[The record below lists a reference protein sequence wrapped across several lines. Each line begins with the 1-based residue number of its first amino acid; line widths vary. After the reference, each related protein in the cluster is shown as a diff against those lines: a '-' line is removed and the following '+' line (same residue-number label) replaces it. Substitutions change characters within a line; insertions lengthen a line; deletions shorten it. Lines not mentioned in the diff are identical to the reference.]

1 MGIGQRVLVEIVRG
15 CGQLGALAT
24 AMEADR
30 NDVVMAVQGLKRRGL
45 VSIVTPGEYAATEA
59 GRLFLS
65 EGRRVTSGQ
74 ASARPRQKT
83 RGLRQRAW
91 WVMRAR
97 TVVTVP
103 DLLSTLADGTEKN
116 AGKNLG
122 RYLAALAATGFIAEL
137 DTRAPGVAPTS
148 NGYKRYKL
156 LRNNGRQAPVVR
168 QRQRAVFD
176 PNTGECFSIDGG
188 TP

>member
-1 MGIGQRVLVEIVRG
+1 MGIGQTVLVEIVRG
-15 CGQLGALAT
+15 SSQLSVLAAALGT
-24 AMEADR
+24 DR

-45 VSIVTPGEYAATEA
+45 VTIVSPGEYAATEA
-59 GRLFLS
+59 GRAFLS
-65 EGRRVTSGQ
+65 EGRRVASGQ

-91 WVMRAR
+91 WVLRAR
-97 TVVTVP
+97 SVVTVP

-122 RYLAALAATGFIAEL
+122 RYLAALVGAGFVAEL
-137 DTRAPGVAPTS
+137 ETRAPGVAATS

-176 PNTGECFSIDGG
+176 PNTGECFSIGSA
-188 TP
+188 P